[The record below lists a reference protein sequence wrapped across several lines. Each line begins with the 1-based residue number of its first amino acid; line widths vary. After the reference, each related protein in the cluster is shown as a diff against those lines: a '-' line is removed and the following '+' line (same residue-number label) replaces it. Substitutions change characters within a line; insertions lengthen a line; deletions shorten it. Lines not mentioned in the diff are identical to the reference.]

1 MEEIAKDVNHFYI
14 ENVLA
19 IQRGEKVI
27 KVVQFIYG
35 LTMGGAETLVK
46 DYALGINKKIFD
58 LTVLCYKHADS
69 PYEKML
75 EENGVK
81 VVYIEDKIPFFK
93 KQNICI
99 KYYIW
104 RIDPAIIHFHL
115 TLSSY
120 IKFAKPKKD
129 TVIFL
134 TQHFQVRRWLISY
147 PKDISA
153 AKWLKNHYRMRI
165 IALNESMRKEINELF
180 NVDDTVILNNGIHLQ
195 RFIDAVPR
203 DITKSILKIPKESFV
218 VGHIGRFCEIKNH
231 DFLIDIFS
239 ALAKKREDAFL
250 LLVGKGETQ
259 EKIYNKLLNLGLK
272 DKFCILSNR
281 TDIPDLLKV
290 MDVMIFPSFSEGMP
304 ITLVEAQVSGVK
316 CLVADTISKEIMIS
330 NLIKFESLNRSA
342 EEWAEKI
349 VNWKQEEVI
358 YSDIDRWDINKII
371 KKLEQ
376 LYIKEIND
384 YKQDMNKE

>member
-1 MEEIAKDVNHFYI
+1 
-14 ENVLA
+14 
-19 IQRGEKVI
+19 
-27 KVVQFIYG
+27 
-35 LTMGGAETLVK
+35 MGGAETLVK
-46 DYALGINKKIFD
+46 DYALGINKEIFD
-58 LTVLCYKHADS
+58 LTVLCYKHTDS

-75 EENGVK
+75 EKNNIK

-93 KQNICI
+93 KQNFFINIFRRIALYSWI

-104 RIDPAIIHFHL
+104 RINPDIIHFHL

-134 TQHFQVRRWLISY
+134 TQHFQVKRWLISY
-147 PKDISA
+147 PKDVSA
-153 AKWLKNHYRMRI
+153 AKWLKTHYRMRF

-180 NVDDTVILNNGIHLQ
+180 NVDDTIILNNGIHLQ
-195 RFIDAVPR
+195 RFIDATPR
-203 DITKSILKIPKESFV
+203 EITKNRLKIPPKSFV

-231 DFLIDIFS
+231 NFLIDIF
-239 ALAKKREDAFL
+239 AAIVKKREDAFL
-250 LLVGKGETQ
+250 LLIGKGETQ

-272 DKFCILSNR
+272 DKFCILTNR
-281 TDIPDLLKV
+281 TDVPDLLKV

-330 NLIKFESLNRSA
+330 NIIKFESLNKSA

-349 VNWKQEEVI
+349 VNWKQEKII
-358 YSDIDRWDINKII
+358 YSTIDQWDINKII
-371 KKLEQ
+371 KNLEQ
-376 LYIKEIND
+376 LYINEIED
-384 YKQDMNKE
+384 YKQDMKQE